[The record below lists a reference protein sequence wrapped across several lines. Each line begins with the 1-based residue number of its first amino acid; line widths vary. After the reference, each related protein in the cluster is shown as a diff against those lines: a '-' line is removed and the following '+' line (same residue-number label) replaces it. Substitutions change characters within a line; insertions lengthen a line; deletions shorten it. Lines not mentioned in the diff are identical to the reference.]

1 MGIARLLRRLLI
13 CGVAIWALT
22 LMAVLGW
29 MLAWPE
35 TDTTDLAPADVIICF
50 GAGMRPDGTLAPASI
65 DRVATCAQLYAAGVA
80 PRVLTTGGTASP
92 DGPSAGG
99 QMAALAQDYG
109 VPATDLIVEGRAQST
124 LQNGL
129 FSLPLISDAQR
140 IIIVSEGFHL
150 PRSWASL
157 RWAAWQLGRDQ
168 PDISL
173 VMSNTVRRDPVSG
186 RINHRI
192 ILRETLALWFNAARA
207 MAYSLGGAF
216 GMAPADR
223 LDWLR

>member
-1 MGIARLLRRLLI
+1 MGIAGLLRRLVIWGAAL
-13 CGVAIWALT
+13 WALT
-22 LMAVLGW
+22 LMAVLVW
-29 MLAWPE
+29 MQVWPE
-35 TDTTDLAPADVIICF
+35 TDTTDLAPADVILCF

-65 DRVATCAQLYAAGVA
+65 DRVAKCAQLYAASVA
-80 PRVLTTGGTASP
+80 PKVLTTGGTAAA

-109 VPATDLIVEGRAQST
+109 VPAADLIVEARAQST
-124 LQNGL
+124 LQNSRL
-129 FSLPLISDAQR
+129 SLPLISDAQR
-140 IIIVSEGFHL
+140 IIIVTEGFHL

-157 RWAAWQLGRDQ
+157 RWAAWQTGRDQ

-192 ILRETLALWFNAARA
+192 ILRETLALWFNTARA
-207 MAYSLGGAF
+207 IAYSIGDAF
-216 GMAPADR
+216 GVAPADR
-223 LDWLR
+223 LDWLQ